1 LSNLLFRA
9 CQALL
14 YDWEEII
21 NKKISTVGKLNASV
35 STHPLPVNSTALTF
49 QRCPPV
55 LPLSALDASETG
67 RCWFLP
73 RTCVLL
79 PCWTLGSRTVSAAL
93 RESGFPFP
101 SGGGAPTQ
109 QPAGRLRQASAAP
122 ENPMPPVRGSPK
134 IRAAF
139 VSPSVANP

>member
-55 LPLSALDASETG
+55 LPLSALDTSETG
-67 RCWFLP
+67 RCRFLP
-73 RTCVLL
+73 RTRVACVLL

-93 RESGFPFP
+93 RESGNQAAVHQHNNLLAG
-101 SGGGAPTQ
+101 SGWRGLA
-109 QPAGRLRQASAAP
+109 AGRCT
-122 ENPMPPVRGSPK
+122 
-134 IRAAF
+134 
-139 VSPSVANP
+139 